1 MIRSGIGLL
10 DERLGGLVEGRTYV
24 LSGAPGT
31 GKSVACLEF
40 ISAALDE
47 GNPAAIL
54 THDDPSDLIAQA
66 EYLGLDFSRAL
77 AEERLVLLRYQL
89 DFARRFNRATSPD
102 VAFEELR
109 RLLGAAKPSR
119 IVVDSIAPFL
129 EGSSASGAGL
139 DALTR
144 FLDTLGAT
152 SVITYPGDLAGLYD
166 RRLEPLM
173 QRAAAILH
181 FSADS
186 RDHSNRIDIRK
197 VRYQVPS
204 TQPVSFR
211 IQGGSGIV
219 AVANQGRRRQ
229 EDVHGDTKRRILVLN
244 LSQSFPEELLPILRN
259 QYDVSVRT
267 GVTSALSELAGL
279 HAGAVLIDVRRDSLD
294 DALTLTRELRR
305 AGSRSPIV
313 LVTAFQLRANDRA
326 RALRA
331 GSDEFISSEAHPDEF
346 LHRLDSAIR
355 RGHTSTAEA
364 EPEAPVVTQPGNGN
378 GPEPFDSEGF
388 RDAVRTHLTQD
399 RLPFFT
405 LVTLTPAKAQ
415 RQRQLADLALRT
427 IRVDGGDLAG
437 ISDNNVLLYLHSAR
451 RKDIP
456 PFVERLKDEWRRAG
470 NGDLQ
475 TEVAAYPT
483 DEERIRSLVE
493 PQNAGA

>member
-1 MIRSGIGLL
+1 MIRSGIALL

-40 ISAALDE
+40 VSAALDE
-47 GNPAAIL
+47 GQSAAIL
-54 THDDPSDLIAQA
+54 THDDPTDLLAQA
-66 EYLGLDFSRAL
+66 EFLGLDLSKAL

-89 DFARRFNRATSPD
+89 DFARRFNRATSTD
-102 VAFEELR
+102 VVFDELK
-109 RLLGAAKPSR
+109 RLLGTTTPSR
-119 IVVDSIAPFL
+119 FVVDSIAPFL

-144 FLDTLGAT
+144 FLDAMGTT
-152 SVITYPGDLAGLYD
+152 SMITYPGDLAGLYD
-166 RRLEPLM
+166 RRLEPLL

-181 FSADS
+181 FSADT

-204 TQPVSFR
+204 TEPITFR
-211 IQGGSGIV
+211 IQAGAGIMAFGNKGQRRQHDV
-219 AVANQGRRRQ
+219 AV
-229 EDVHGDTKRRILVLN
+229 DTKRRILVLN
-244 LSQSFPEELLPILRN
+244 LSQSFPEEMLPVLRDK
-259 QYDVSVRT
+259 YEVAVRT
-267 GVTSALSELAGL
+267 GVTSALAELAGI

-305 AGSRSPIV
+305 AGSRAPIV

-331 GSDEFISSEAHPDEF
+331 GSDEFISSESHPDEF
-346 LHRLDSAIR
+346 VHRIESAIR
-355 RGHTSTAEA
+355 RGHTDEAEL
-364 EPEAPVVTQPGNGN
+364 EPEAPLVTQPGNGK
-378 GPEPFDSEGF
+378 GLEPFDGSAFLG
-388 RDAVRTHLTQD
+388 AVRTHLAQD

-405 LVTLTPAKAQ
+405 LVTLTPSKG
-415 RQRQLADLALRT
+415 QRQLADLALKS

-437 ISDNNVLLYLHSAR
+437 ISDKNVLLYLHSAR

-475 TEVAAYPT
+475 TDVAAYPT

-493 PQNAGA
+493 QNAGA